1 MDSTSRMVALL
12 AAMRRQR
19 NGAVAD
25 GMRCYGAA
33 CGLNYG
39 VSLPTL
45 RTIARA
51 ETPDHD
57 FARLLFR
64 QDVRELRL
72 AALHIAVPESLTV
85 DEAEFWAAGLCNSE
99 IAEEAAFALLHRS
112 PVFPQLFE
120 TWISD
125 RRPLVVYAASMAA
138 VRWPAAPIG
147 WCEAAIGAIVRWAA
161 LVERGEQPDYAVRL
175 IAQGAV
181 ALSAV
186 LGSRNE
192 ESRLTVLRAAGRGG
206 DAPALLFLREE
217 LAWRLER

>member
-1 MDSTSRMVALL
+1 MVALL
-12 AAMRRQR
+12 AAIRRQR

-72 AALHIAVPESLTV
+72 AALHIAVPECLSI

-99 IAEEAAFALLHRS
+99 VAEEAAFALLHRS

-120 TWISD
+120 AWIAD

-138 VRWPAAPIG
+138 VRWSAAPVE
-147 WCEAAIGAIVRWAA
+147 WCEAAVAAVARWAA
-161 LVERGEQPDYAVRL
+161 LVEQGEQPDYTVRL

-181 ALSAV
+181 ALSAM
-186 LGSRNE
+186 LGGRNE
-192 ESRLTVLRAAGRGG
+192 ESRQTVLRAAGRGG